1 MDFLTTECAAR
12 SAGPANTLMTLLLQ
26 TLITKFCALSD
37 RSHWPK
43 DYGEEIV
50 KKGKISINFI
60 TKVMR
65 WLLAKRGVINC
76 KKKLI
81 KIYS

>member
-50 KKGKISINFI
+50 KRGK
-60 TKVMR
+60 K
-65 WLLAKRGVINC
+65 
-76 KKKLI
+76 
-81 KIYS
+81 

>member
-1 MDFLTTECAAR
+1 MDYLTAECAAR

-43 DYGEEIV
+43 DYGDE
-50 KKGKISINFI
+50 I
-60 TKVMR
+60 TKNGKNSEKVF
-65 WLLAKRGVINC
+65 NNS
-76 KKKLI
+76 
-81 KIYS
+81 Y